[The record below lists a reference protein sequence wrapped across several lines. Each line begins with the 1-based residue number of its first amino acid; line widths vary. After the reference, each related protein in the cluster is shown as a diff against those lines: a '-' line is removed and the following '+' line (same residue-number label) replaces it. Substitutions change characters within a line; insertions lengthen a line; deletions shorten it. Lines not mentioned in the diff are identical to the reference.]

1 MTKKIPGGRGGIYSR
16 IVLREGRKFQ
26 RIASL
31 REEGEGVIFKDCIE
45 RRGEGVISKDCIERI
60 EGREWV
66 SEDFIERRWGDGGG
80 VPRIV
85 LEGRGG
91 SQLV

>member
-1 MTKKIPGGRGGIYSR
+1 MGKGGGC
-16 IVLREGRKFQ
+16 
-26 RIASL
+26 
-31 REEGEGVIFKDCIE
+31 FKDCIN
-45 RRGEGVISKDCIERI
+45 RI
-60 EGREWV
+60 EGKGWV
-66 SEDFIERRWGDGGG
+66 SEDCIERRWGDGGG